1 MLLGALANHGFNSSL
16 HLLKKEN
23 LNSIFD
29 LLSFKSWLLILAI
42 NPSRTHLTLDNAENS
57 LSVGNG

>member
-16 HLLKKEN
+16 HLKKEN

-42 NPSRTHLTLDNAENS
+42 NSSGTHLTLDNVENS
-57 LSVGNG
+57 LSVGSG